1 MDDCAVG
8 EAGVED
14 NGEGALSPALS
25 GSCAAKD
32 AFVNVVV
39 AVGIEETVR
48 NGRRDKIL

>member
-8 EAGVED
+8 EVGVEVRWED
-14 NGEGALSPALS
+14 DLRPAFS

-39 AVGIEETVR
+39 AVGIEEMVR
-48 NGRRDKIL
+48 